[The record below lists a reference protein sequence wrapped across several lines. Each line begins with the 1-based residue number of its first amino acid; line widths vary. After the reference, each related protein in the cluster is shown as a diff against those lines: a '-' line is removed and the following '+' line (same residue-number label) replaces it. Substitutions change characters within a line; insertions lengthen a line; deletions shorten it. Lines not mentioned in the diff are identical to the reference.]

1 MLLESTVIPIPSEVV
16 VPPAAWLALT
26 GDQLNIVLVVLVAT
40 LGADLG
46 STVNYVVARW
56 VGRPVVYAFADSW
69 MGKLCFLNSQKVQAA
84 EKYFDD
90 HGATATLIGRLVP
103 GIRHLI
109 SIPAGLARMSYMR
122 FITYTT
128 LGAGL
133 WNIVLAVIG
142 YALTAVAN
150 SPEEV
155 ATLAEKYSHE
165 IGYAIL
171 FVVGAALLYLI
182 LSKSRRSAR
191 R

>member
-1 MLLESTVIPIPSEVV
+1 
-16 VPPAAWLALT
+16 
-26 GDQLNIVLVVLVAT
+26 
-40 LGADLG
+40 
-46 STVNYVVARW
+46 
-56 VGRPVVYAFADSW
+56 
-69 MGKLCFLNSQKVQAA
+69 
-84 EKYFDD
+84 
-90 HGATATLIGRLVP
+90 
-103 GIRHLI
+103 
-109 SIPAGLARMSYMR
+109 MSYMR

-191 R
+191 H